1 MTPAE
6 LIAAN
11 LGSLVHPGEGKTGP
25 TPITLPM
32 FRTVSN
38 AAMQEHFAAEAGLP
52 HPDINRLVAEAI
64 VALVEGNG
72 YAIVA
77 NQDLAGMKAATAA
90 AEPARNR
97 RLNFQ
102 CRCGYPIFT
111 AQVDG
116 FDTDHP
122 TLPPAAIKAM
132 HSIGADCNTGHA
144 VLHLEPHG

>member
-6 LIAAN
+6 LIAQN

-64 VALVEGNG
+64 VALVQSKGWS
-72 YAIVA
+72 IVA
-77 NQDLAGMKAATAA
+77 NSDLAGMKAAAVA
-90 AEPARNR
+90 AEPQRNR

-102 CRCGYPIFT
+102 CRCGAPIFT
-111 AQVDG
+111 AQVDH
-116 FDTDHP
+116 FDTDRP

-132 HSIGADCNTGHA
+132 HQISADCATGHA
-144 VLHLEPHG
+144 VSHAEPH